1 MRKYIV
7 VVLLIAILPAVV
19 AADGNERPLAEA
31 GLDQTATRGAPVYLD
46 ATGSHDPDGEPIATE
61 WTIRRPNGTT
71 RTPDCPTCP
80 RTSFTPR
87 ATGTYAVTVRV
98 TDDDGASATDTLY
111 VTVEPGDPPTVT
123 LDGPDAARTDH
134 AATYRAAAAPGI
146 APLTTLVWYVDGIRV
161 RTTTLDERR
170 RTDTLTHYFDQSGD
184 HTVRVRA
191 TDTDDRHATARTRTS
206 VITDGA
212 ATNGSTDPSTNPT
225 PAPTHQ
231 SPDTDL
237 VLDGPRVLTGTEPLR
252 GTYRVL
258 DASDDATTAIH
269 VDGGRRHLGRT
280 ATLTL
285 HPGIHDITATSD
297 DTPVRFPDNTTTVIA
312 DPAPTITITDIQTG
326 PGITIDASATD
337 ALDNLDTLTISID
350 GTQVHHRAR
359 TALDHIK
366 HTHTTLRTT
375 YRQPTLKPGNHT
387 ITITATDTRNQT
399 TSKTKTISAPR
410 PPEIISAEFTERE
423 NNRTAYDHR
432 LPPENYTAHHIT
444 RIALNGATPSDVTIV
459 SEPSSEETFR
469 ITDAPYDR
477 TREYDATTDTLTIHD
492 YWAIDIPRRAHVG
505 TRVVWKGQLG
515 QGLTLKEFRAYP
527 SDPVI
532 RYTIDDDGMAPYM
545 NQRGMVINASRTF
558 DPDDTP
564 LTFYWRGDASAVKYS
579 PRVAKAGTL
588 GESTL
593 VVHDDNEGVSEQT
606 YNFTNGYVPA
616 IEEITE
622 VSNGPYRWN
631 ESVRFRVSSSAERL
645 LKNRY
650 EKNLEVGIRILGE
663 GSVVSWNKSYP
674 LVYEGSRQGS
684 AVQFSGV
691 ISVPAAEFV
700 DGNPSVELFNARG
713 GEWNTVSE
721 VLPEVWGLQ
730 QGPPEVVNETVI
742 DAEYLVERPTYTTQ
756 VVRSEQKR
764 NELLGS
770 GYSIM
775 GSEQVGTSHTV
786 EERRLV
792 EPAQYETRYKTFS
805 QRGYLEAFLSVNE
818 AWKEG
823 SSSTTREERTVTEY
837 EWRNSRSGNGWFT
850 GETRRV
856 LIDDAD
862 YKTYRQY
869 RYDRRV
875 ERTGTKTVTRYR
887 SGRVPYEV
895 TEQVRRCNDFFGCYW
910 ATVTETRWKTVREPY
925 QTTVSY
931 TYWTTETET
940 YWGLSKRSWDH
951 EFTGQTSR
959 VKVQNARYGTEYRY
973 GYERTYVDRVT
984 TYTATR
990 QVQTSAA
997 TYEWVT
1003 TETTSNV
1010 LDAASFATDPTR
1022 RISASK
1028 PIFEW
1033 TMQKQTGTQTEWV
1046 DTPISESVVAK
1057 TRLTVRQ
1064 TLEVPY
1070 VEELSW
1076 ETVVRELV
1084 NTTTRTVNG
1093 YEPAE

>member
-1 MRKYIV
+1 M

-161 RTTTLDERR
+161 QTTTLDERR
-170 RTDTLTHYFDQSGD
+170 RTDTLTHYFDQPGD

-312 DPAPTITITDIQTG
+312 DPAPTITINDIQTG

-350 GTQVHHRAR
+350 GTQIHHRAR
-359 TALDHIK
+359 TDLDHIK

-423 NNRTAYDHR
+423 HNRTAYDHR

-444 RIALNGATPSDVTIV
+444 RIALNGATPSDVKLIGEPTITGVIELPTDIHEKIRTYNRQTDILTVHTYWAAETPKTGRVTHIV
-459 SEPSSEETFR
+459 S
-469 ITDAPYDR
+469 
-477 TREYDATTDTLTIHD
+477 
-492 YWAIDIPRRAHVG
+492 WN
-505 TRVVWKGQLG
+505 GQLVPE
-515 QGLTLKEFRAYP
+515 QSERSFQAYP
-527 SDPVI
+527 SNPVI
-532 RYTIDDDGMAPYM
+532 RYTIDSAGVNGNVD
-545 NQRGMVINASRTF
+545 QRGIVINASRTF

-564 LTFYWRGDASAVKYS
+564 LEFEWTGSVSVEEFS
-579 PRVAKAGTL
+579 PEIAKAEAL
-588 GESTL
+588 KQSTL
-593 VVHDDNEGVSEQT
+593 VVRDGNRGKSTQT
-606 YNFTNGYVPA
+606 YNFLDGYVPEV
-616 IEEITE
+616 EEITE
-622 VSNGPYRWN
+622 VSSGPYRLN
-631 ESVRFRVSSSAERL
+631 ESVRFRVSSIAAML
-645 LKNRY
+645 PKNTY
-650 EKNLEVGIRILGE
+650 ELNLEIGIRVPDTGKVI
-663 GSVVSWNKSYP
+663 SWQKNYG
-674 LVYEGSRQGS
+674 LVYGGPRRGTG
-684 AVQFSGV
+684 VQFNGT
-691 ISVPAAEFV
+691 ISVPVEIFE
-700 DGNPSVELFNARG
+700 GETLWIELFNKNG
-713 GEWNTVSE
+713 GGWNV
-721 VLPEVWGLQ
+721 VRKPLPSISIVEHGQ
-730 QGPPEVVNETVI
+730 PEVVNETVI
-742 DAEYLVERPTYTTQ
+742 DAEYLVEHPTYTTQ
-756 VVRSEQKR
+756 VVQSEQKR

-770 GYSIM
+770 GYSTR
-775 GSEQVGTSHTV
+775 GSKQVGTSHTV

-818 AWKEG
+818 GWKES

-837 EWRNSRSGNGWFT
+837 EWRDSRSGNGWFT
-850 GETRRV
+850 GDARQV

-910 ATVTETRWKTVREPY
+910 ATVTETRWKTVQEPY
-925 QTTVSY
+925 QTTFSY

-1003 TETTSNV
+1003 AGTTSNV

-1022 RISASK
+1022 RISASN
-1028 PIFEW
+1028 PIIEW
-1033 TMQKQTGTQTEWV
+1033 TMRKQTGTQTEWV
-1046 DTPISESVVAK
+1046 DEPSSESIVSK
-1057 TRLTVRQ
+1057 TKLTVRQ
-1064 TLEVPY
+1064 VLMIPY
-1070 VEELSW
+1070 VNEESRTFTP
-1076 ETVVRELV
+1076 ETVV
-1084 NTTTRTVNG
+1084 NTTTKTVAG